1 MDDAAVT
8 RGPAAGDAMFSD
20 ADLLAA
26 IEHRKQA
33 VREKREREFREIEA
47 KCADALGRLDLAI
60 AALNGGKG
68 KSAPSKAQPASDLPR
83 PRKSR
88 RRKRAPMSTTPAAA
102 KERREAI
109 FRYLIEAARKV
120 APREIQR
127 DLNLTPSSV
136 KSALANLRREGRVI
150 RFGGGKGT
158 RYEAKSGSRSEA
170 KAKASQVGDRAT
182 LEGLILEIVE
192 ARGYASLDELVQA
205 TGYLR
210 VDVRD
215 ACGAL
220 QIQDELRMEQRNGRP
235 VYVRHQ
241 PV

>member
-1 MDDAAVT
+1 MDGAAAADGAV
-8 RGPAAGDAMFSD
+8 AGDLPEVLTAIDRERREIRERRNHEIREVEGKFD
-20 ADLLAA
+20 GLLDKLDRAVAA
-26 IEHRKQA
+26 LSGKDGWARK
-33 VREKREREFREIEA
+33 VREG
-47 KCADALGRLDLAI
+47 DA
-60 AALNGGKG
+60 
-68 KSAPSKAQPASDLPR
+68 SQPQAQKKP
-83 PRKSR
+83 R
-88 RRKRAPMSTTPAAA
+88 RRRRAAASTTPAAA
-102 KERREAI
+102 KERREAT
-109 FRYLIEAARKV
+109 FRYLVEKGCKV

-127 DLNLTPSSV
+127 DLNLTPSCV
-136 KSALANLRREGRVI
+136 QSALASLRTEGRAV
-150 RFGGGKGT
+150 RFGAGNGT
-158 RYEAKSGSRSEA
+158 RYEAKPGSRSEA
-170 KAKASQVGDRAT
+170 KAQASQVGDRAT

-210 VDVRD
+210 EDVRD

>member
-1 MDDAAVT
+1 MDGAAADGAVARDLPEVVT
-8 RGPAAGDAMFSD
+8 
-20 ADLLAA
+20 A
-26 IEHRKQA
+26 IDRERREIRERRNHE
-33 VREKREREFREIEA
+33 VREVEGKF
-47 KCADALGRLDLAI
+47 DGLLDKLDRVV
-60 AALNGGKG
+60 AALSGSDGG
-68 KSAPSKAQPASDLPR
+68 APKAWEQDAPQPQPQK
-83 PRKSR
+83 KSR
-88 RRKRAPMSTTPAAA
+88 RRRRAAVSTTPAAA

-109 FRYLIEAARKV
+109 FRYLIEAGRKV

-136 KSALANLRREGRVI
+136 QGALANLRKEGRVV
-150 RFGGGKGT
+150 RFGGGNGT
-158 RYEAKSGSRSEA
+158 RYEAKPGSRSEA
-170 KAKASQVGDRAT
+170 KAQASQVGDRAT
-182 LEGLILEIVE
+182 LEGLILEIAE

-210 VDVRD
+210 EDVRD